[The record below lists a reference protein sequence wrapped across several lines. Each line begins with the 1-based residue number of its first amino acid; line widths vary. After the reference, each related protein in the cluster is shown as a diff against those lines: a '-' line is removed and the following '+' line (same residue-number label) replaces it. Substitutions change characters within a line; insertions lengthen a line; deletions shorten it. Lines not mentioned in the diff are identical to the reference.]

1 MNTRVYASCMI
12 YIYIYIYV
20 CRRVCMS
27 VESRA
32 DPLLQATRHEYD
44 KDVSPFLSVDV
55 PRLVVR
61 FRQGRWVPVRERM
74 RVGGV

>member
-1 MNTRVYASCMI
+1 MI
-12 YIYIYIYV
+12 YIYIYICM

-27 VESRA
+27 VENRA
-32 DPLLQATRHEYD
+32 NPLLQATRHEYD
-44 KDVSPFLSVDV
+44 KDVSPFPSVDV

-61 FRQGRWVPVRERM
+61 FQRGRWVPVRERM

>member
-1 MNTRVYASCMI
+1 
-12 YIYIYIYV
+12 
-20 CRRVCMS
+20 MS